1 MVPPLQLCSPLS
13 AVTLQRIV
21 WVEVT
26 MRIAAVLI
34 ALSGL
39 VPVAAAAAEQNVR
52 VELNTMEG
60 TDSQCR
66 LTFVIE
72 NKSAALDSLKLD
84 LVVFNTESI
93 VYRRILT
100 EMGPVRSGR
109 TIVKTF
115 AIETKCAQVG
125 SVLVNDVSACVP
137 GEPNACLDGLTLTS
151 RIKDVRLYK

>member
-1 MVPPLQLCSPLS
+1 MSG
-13 AVTLQRIV
+13 AA
-21 WVEVT
+21 
-26 MRIAAVLI
+26 IAA
-34 ALSGL
+34 
-39 VPVAAAAAEQNVR
+39 EHNVK
-52 VELNTMEG
+52 VELNTME
-60 TDSQCR
+60 SASNQCR

-93 VYRRILT
+93 VYRRLLT
-100 EMGPVRSGR
+100 EMGPVRAGR

-125 SVLVNDVSACVP
+125 SVLVNDISACVP

-151 RIKDVRLYK
+151 RVKDVRLYK

>member
-1 MVPPLQLCSPLS
+1 
-13 AVTLQRIV
+13 
-21 WVEVT
+21 
-26 MRIAAVLI
+26 MRLATISI
-34 ALSGL
+34 ALGALMSG
-39 VPVAAAAAEQNVR
+39 VAVAAEHSVK
-52 VELNTMEG
+52 VELNTMENASG
-60 TDSQCR
+60 QCR

-93 VYRRILT
+93 VYRLLLT
-100 EMGPVRSGR
+100 EMGPVRAGR

-125 SVLVNDVSACVP
+125 SVLVNDISACVP